1 MKNDFEKQWERR
13 GHALE
18 ASRCPYSDDELRR
31 RMATVWRASGSV
43 VMPRPVVRR
52 RLWMPY
58 AAAVCASVVLSAVAA
73 DCTPA
78 PSATMVRPGD
88 GVSRTELVNGCLD
101 LLRKVQ

>member
-18 ASRCPYSDDELRR
+18 ASRCPYSDDE
-31 RMATVWRASGSV
+31 
-43 VMPRPVVRR
+43 VRR

-73 DCTPA
+73 ACTPA